1 MTSRP
6 SEPEVPCARCGRSVE
21 PLRAPCVSF
30 IDGELGPRAYCSVRC
45 RDEDVSALAQAAASS
60 SSPRSEPRARSASAS
75 WSTTSDPGF
84 ARLRKKRDA
93 SWTGDHSAH
102 TETLPLAPPPT
113 LALGLAC
120 AAIVAAAFAHGV
132 TITAIS
138 AIFVLASAA
147 AALAGGAH
155 VRESAGWVAYLAGPL
170 AAAVS
175 TLSAIWMQLDG
186 SDARLPLVGAAFV
199 AALANL
205 RWWIDSLTEA
215 PVHALEQRIR
225 RAVPTVVR
233 AVRPDGSVENVP
245 IDRVRVGEEIVV
257 EDGELVGVDGVVSR
271 GSAVVLLH
279 PTSSSPVRRGVG
291 LPILAGAR
299 VIEGRARILATHV
312 GADRALLR
320 PLRFADAS
328 AADAAPLTRLAARL
342 LALAALVAGLGV
354 VLAVVLAAPEGGL
367 GARLAAG
374 AAVLVAVPA
383 LALRRASSVPFAA
396 AALAAAERGI
406 TFASARALDRAGR
419 VTTTVLSAHG
429 TLTEGSPEVVEGHAI
444 GEDAAALD
452 RLVQLAAAIESES
465 THPIA
470 RAIVAHSSGRELPTV
485 RRVTSVPGRGM
496 RATGPDGELV
506 LVGNRQL
513 LLDEGTSVAVVEA
526 DVQRAESRALSVVFV
541 ASESRARAWL
551 ALRDE
556 IRPGARAAVQ
566 RLIDL
571 DVEVLVLSGDHRGT
585 VEALSRGVD
594 VDNVKAELAPEERV
608 AEVRRLRDVGGRI
621 CVIGRPDLDRDV
633 LGAADVPVQLGA
645 AGAPES
651 ERGVSLATDDLRDA
665 SAALWIARA
674 ASRDALRASIGAIAA
689 GLVLVAIGALGLAAP
704 GVVAILALAVDLYSL
719 PTPARVLKRIE
730 LRLPG
735 RG

>member
-1 MTSRP
+1 MSNRP
-6 SEPEVPCARCGRSVE
+6 SDPKVPCARCGQSVE
-21 PLRAPCVSF
+21 PLRAPCVVMTEP
-30 IDGELGPRAYCSVRC
+30 ELALRVYCSVAC
-45 RDEDVSALAQAAASS
+45 RDGDADAVA
-60 SSPRSEPRARSASAS
+60 RSEPPAARPVERARSATAS
-75 WSTTSDPGF
+75 WSTSSEPGF
-84 ARLRKKRDA
+84 ARLKKKRDA
-93 SWTGDHSAH
+93 SWTGDHA
-102 TETLPLAPPPT
+102 TLAEPPPLAPPPT

-120 AAIVAAAFAHGV
+120 AAIVAAAFAFGT

-155 VRESAGWVAYLAGPL
+155 LRDSAGWVAYLAGPL
-170 AAAVS
+170 AAVVS
-175 TLSAIWMQLDG
+175 TMSAISMRLDG
-186 SDARLPLVGAAFV
+186 DDARLPLVGAAFV

-215 PVHALEQRIR
+215 PVHALELRVR
-225 RAVPTVVR
+225 RAVPTMVR
-233 AVRPDGSVENVP
+233 AARGDAPPENVP
-245 IDRVRVGEEIVV
+245 IDQVRVGEEIVV
-257 EDGELVGVDGVVSR
+257 EEGEIVGVDGMVTR

-279 PTSSSPVRRGVG
+279 PTSRSPVRRVVG
-291 LPILAGAR
+291 LPVIAGAR
-299 VIEGRARILATHV
+299 VIEGRVRVLATHV
-312 GADRALLR
+312 GPDRALLR
-320 PLRFADAS
+320 PLRFGDAS

-342 LALAALVAGLGV
+342 LAVAAIGAAIGV
-354 VLAVVLAAPEGGL
+354 VLGVILAAPEGGL
-367 GARLAAG
+367 AARLAAG

-383 LALRRASSVPFAA
+383 LALRRASSVPFSA

-419 VTTTVLSAHG
+419 ITTAVLSGHG
-429 TLTEGSPEVVEGHAI
+429 TLTEGQPEVVEGHPI
-444 GEDAAALD
+444 GDEGAEGLERAVL
-452 RLVQLAAAIESES
+452 LAAAIESES
-465 THPIA
+465 PHPIA
-470 RAIVAHSSGRELPTV
+470 RALVAHAGGRALPTV
-485 RRVTSVPGRGM
+485 RRVTSVSGRGM
-496 RATGPDGELV
+496 RATGPDGEVV
-506 LVGNRQL
+506 LVGSRQL

-526 DVQRAESRALSVVFV
+526 DVQRAEARGLSVVFV
-541 ASESRARAWL
+541 ASQARARAWF

-571 DVEVLVLSGDHRGT
+571 DIEVLALSGDHRGT
-585 VEALSRGVD
+585 VESLARGVD
-594 VDNVKAELAPEERV
+594 VDNVKAELVPDERV
-608 AEVRRLRDVGGRI
+608 AEVRRLRDVGGRV

-633 LGAADVPVQLGA
+633 LGAADVPLQLGA

-689 GLVLVAIGALGLAAP
+689 GAVLILIGALGLAAP
-704 GVVAILALAVDLYSL
+704 GIVAILALVVDLYSL